1 MVAGKNVA
9 VVFEGESTSAFFAKN
24 AERRG
29 NARPCTERDIEELDK
44 SLSDIATDPN
54 VVDFA
59 EKIAVVARF
68 DGPRRNERIAE
79 RSRGEIRRSGEA
91 HRCVVCACR
100 AFDERDE
107 LNKTGARF
115 AQKFVNVERVA
126 DVVFADD
133 GERVE
138 LGTEALELLHSGENE
153 VERRRSRTRKAACVV
168 QLARSVDAQAHE
180 ETVVG
185 KKRGPIFVDE
195 RAVGLKCVFDFFAV
209 GVFFFEFENFFE
221 KIDSEKRGF
230 AALPDELDLGNV
242 LRTDVIADEALEYF
256 VTHARHFRSR
266 VKPLFFKVVAIGAVE
281 VAQRADRFGHD
292 VERSRR
298 GFFFLGFHDLRE
310 RRKSKTAPVF
320 PQIEICLRQIS
331 ICFWRGVVYA
341 WGMARAN
348 SHYNPDVAILKH
360 EESDIPELVG
370 SLGHDALVLVL
381 DGIQDPHNLGA
392 ILRTA
397 DCAGVDF
404 VVITKRRSAPVT
416 ETVRRIACGGAE
428 SVPIVLANNL
438 RNALEKLKACG
449 VWVAGTSDHK
459 TSSSIYNANLKGPLA
474 IVMGA
479 EGDGIR
485 HLTGETCDFL
495 VRIPMLGSVPCLN
508 VSVATGVCLF
518 EALRQRGVR

>member
-1 MVAGKNVA
+1 
-9 VVFEGESTSAFFAKN
+9 
-24 AERRG
+24 
-29 NARPCTERDIEELDK
+29 
-44 SLSDIATDPN
+44 
-54 VVDFA
+54 
-59 EKIAVVARF
+59 
-68 DGPRRNERIAE
+68 
-79 RSRGEIRRSGEA
+79 
-91 HRCVVCACR
+91 
-100 AFDERDE
+100 
-107 LNKTGARF
+107 
-115 AQKFVNVERVA
+115 
-126 DVVFADD
+126 
-133 GERVE
+133 
-138 LGTEALELLHSGENE
+138 
-153 VERRRSRTRKAACVV
+153 
-168 QLARSVDAQAHE
+168 
-180 ETVVG
+180 
-185 KKRGPIFVDE
+185 
-195 RAVGLKCVFDFFAV
+195 
-209 GVFFFEFENFFE
+209 
-221 KIDSEKRGF
+221 
-230 AALPDELDLGNV
+230 
-242 LRTDVIADEALEYF
+242 
-256 VTHARHFRSR
+256 
-266 VKPLFFKVVAIGAVE
+266 
-281 VAQRADRFGHD
+281 
-292 VERSRR
+292 
-298 GFFFLGFHDLRE
+298 
-310 RRKSKTAPVF
+310 
-320 PQIEICLRQIS
+320 
-331 ICFWRGVVYA
+331 
-341 WGMARAN
+341 MARAN

-360 EESDIPELVG
+360 EESDIPELVE

-459 TSSSIYNANLKGPLA
+459 TSRSIYNANLKGPLA